1 MRFVWQSAKGWTIA
15 NGVLIVVQGVL
26 PLLPLYLMKL
36 MVDAVTAGVA
46 APDKGVAFR
55 HVLLLVGFMG
65 AVTLFASLIRSI
77 AGLVSEW
84 QAYIVTDHMND
95 VLLAKSVEVDLE
107 YYESARY
114 YDTLHRAQR
123 EAPSRP
129 ISIVNGLAQIGQ
141 NGISLLAI
149 AATALVI
156 SLDHRGNPVRCRHF
170 RYRGAI
176 KIYRQDVSLAT

>member
-1 MRFVWQSAKGWTIA
+1 M
-15 NGVLIVVQGVL
+15 
-26 PLLPLYLMKL
+26 
-36 MVDAVTAGVA
+36 A
-46 APDKGVAFR
+46 APDKGVALR
-55 HVLLLVGFMG
+55 HVLLLVGLMG

-84 QAYIVTDHMND
+84 QSYIVTDHMND

-149 AATALVI
+149 AGLLLSFHWIIAVILFIAVI
-156 SLDHRGNPVRCRHF
+156 SGTAVRL
-170 RYRGAI
+170 RYTG
-176 KIYRQDVSLAT
+176 KMYRCAT